1 MNRKEFLKTGTLA
14 AAALGA
20 AQAQRD
26 ATSYTEG
33 SKFK

>member
-1 MNRKEFLKTGTLA
+1 MNRKEFLKTGPLTA
-14 AAALGA
+14 AAKGA
-20 AQAQRD
+20 AQAQWD